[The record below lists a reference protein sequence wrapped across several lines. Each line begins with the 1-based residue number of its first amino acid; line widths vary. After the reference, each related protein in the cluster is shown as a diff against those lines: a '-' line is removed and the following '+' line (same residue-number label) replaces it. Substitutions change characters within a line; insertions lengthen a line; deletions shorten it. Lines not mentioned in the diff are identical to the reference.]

1 MKRLVNAR
9 YALFPAFAVGLG
21 AGISYLLSYNSLPYW
36 WLIPAVPV
44 FAALLIAF
52 IVRKNNRA
60 LVFTAISAAL
70 FIYGALGVGF
80 RLSSFASTDLTHE
93 STYTVSGTVYEKAYT
108 ESGEYVKLNN
118 LVAGGESVDG
128 CMIVY
133 LDSEYGEYCDVG
145 YNISFYGVVYV
156 SSPFAY
162 GSANSER
169 LLEDVRYS
177 AYPLS
182 GISSE
187 YGFSLFG
194 AINSGVRS
202 LYFDNMDKGAAAI
215 SYAMFTGNTQYI
227 ETSAMDSFRYGGV
240 AHVFA
245 VSGLHIALVYAFV
258 TAILKRLRVGAV
270 ASAIVSIFLIFFYTG
285 VCGFTLSAVRAA
297 IMCAVSAVL
306 RLASGKYDGLSSLA
320 LAFTVIMLVN
330 PLNIISVG
338 FQLSVAAVAGICL
351 FYAGIKSALRR
362 IKIPDKIAASAAV
375 SLSAQ
380 IGTFPI
386 LLSCFGYVSWAS
398 LFMNIIFVP
407 LISAVFTVLF
417 ACTFLAAA
425 ITPLTQFILMIPA
438 VPTEAITTAIVSI
451 RAEQALISGFDF
463 GAFTPLYFIA
473 AVILSGKVN
482 IKIRFRVLIACL
494 LAVVIAAGVVLKNWL
509 PAGAARLIVSGYY
522 NGSCCVLIRTDEGT
536 VLVISETPSAYD
548 ISSLLQENSAEI
560 SAVVI
565 LGGEESVF
573 AYNQL
578 GIDCG
583 QVYVYYQN
591 IPIQPYPGVDII
603 YQRQFTVCG
612 IDFEYMDGSNI
623 VAETSDI
630 SVGISCGDT
639 VSVERCDLLIAE
651 QTEHD
656 CECATAV
663 YFGSVDFAY
672 NAYDC
677 GDLHFVLNDGRIF
690 ITGNAAKKGALL

>member
-80 RLSSFASTDLTHE
+80 RLSSFASTDLIHE

-145 YNISFYGVVYV
+145 YGISFYGVVYV

-182 GISSE
+182 DISSE

-202 LYFDNMDKGAAAI
+202 LYFDNMDEGAAAI

-258 TAILKRLRVGAV
+258 TAILKRLRVGR
-270 ASAIVSIFLIFFYTG
+270 G
-285 VCGFTLSAVRAA
+285 
-297 IMCAVSAVL
+297 
-306 RLASGKYDGLSSLA
+306 RLCDSKHFSH
-320 LAFTVIMLVN
+320 
-330 PLNIISVG
+330 
-338 FQLSVAAVAGICL
+338 
-351 FYAGIKSALRR
+351 
-362 IKIPDKIAASAAV
+362 
-375 SLSAQ
+375 
-380 IGTFPI
+380 I
-386 LLSCFGYVSWAS
+386 LLYGRVRLYAVCRSRRNNVRRFGGTSSC
-398 LFMNIIFVP
+398 
-407 LISAVFTVLF
+407 
-417 ACTFLAAA
+417 
-425 ITPLTQFILMIPA
+425 
-438 VPTEAITTAIVSI
+438 I
-451 RAEQALISGFDF
+451 R
-463 GAFTPLYFIA
+463 
-473 AVILSGKVN
+473 
-482 IKIRFRVLIACL
+482 
-494 LAVVIAAGVVLKNWL
+494 
-509 PAGAARLIVSGYY
+509 
-522 NGSCCVLIRTDEGT
+522 
-536 VLVISETPSAYD
+536 
-548 ISSLLQENSAEI
+548 
-560 SAVVI
+560 
-565 LGGEESVF
+565 
-573 AYNQL
+573 
-578 GIDCG
+578 
-583 QVYVYYQN
+583 
-591 IPIQPYPGVDII
+591 
-603 YQRQFTVCG
+603 
-612 IDFEYMDGSNI
+612 
-623 VAETSDI
+623 
-630 SVGISCGDT
+630 
-639 VSVERCDLLIAE
+639 
-651 QTEHD
+651 
-656 CECATAV
+656 
-663 YFGSVDFAY
+663 
-672 NAYDC
+672 
-677 GDLHFVLNDGRIF
+677 
-690 ITGNAAKKGALL
+690 